1 MNLWSLIPLISFI
14 AFTIILI
21 VVLPQAKKRVN
32 RLFAVFLFASEIW
45 SFTAFMLL
53 YNVNTS
59 TQYLIF
65 WNGLVITA
73 IPLVVVTYYH
83 FLRAYN
89 NKPGGIGVYL
99 GYAIVLAILAFSLT
113 GHVVKDA
120 YFTGNLLYHDIAP
133 WEFIIAAIL
142 TPFLALTLSMLIRR
156 YRASTDPIDRNR
168 TTYLITGWSILLV
181 ISYITP
187 FSPAL
192 KTLPTDHI
200 GNLANA
206 LIITYAIFRFQLL
219 NIQLVMRKVMVYTIL
234 VSVVVG
240 ITTGSVLLGFNY
252 FANKP
257 ILYVIL
263 FSTLVVL
270 SLILAVRPL
279 MRVSE
284 KGVDRLFYR
293 KTYDYRRALLGFSS
307 KMSHILNLDALAK
320 EILPSMTKAISITR
334 ASLLLQD
341 SDSGDFNVQFA
352 YPKAK
357 REVKDELR
365 FSADSSIV
373 AWLDKKSSPINPVQI
388 GNIPEF
394 RGLWQVEKEQ
404 LTGSDLGLLYP
415 LKSRD
420 KLIGILA
427 LGKKQSGGLYSH
439 EDIGLVASIANQA
452 GIIIENAQ
460 LYTHAKI
467 RANTDELTGLY
478 NHRHFHER
486 LEQEIARGSRFGS
499 TFSLIMMDIDLF
511 KAYNDIYGHLAGDQV
526 LRRVGK
532 YIESSI
538 RSIDLAFRYGGEEF
552 AIILP
557 EARLDDAY
565 KVAERIRKTIES
577 KTSSRAMPITVSLG
591 LANWPNDGVMKEEI
605 IGRADV
611 ALYRAKQT
619 GRNRACLSSEVLKP
633 ETPLIGA
640 ELEARPQ
647 ALSIIYALAATVDA
661 KDSYTYGHSR
671 KVSEYAVAIA
681 EALKLPQDRITT
693 IRAAGL
699 LHDIGKIGIP
709 DSILKKRA
717 PLTDEEWKPIKAHP
731 ELGVEILRHVID
743 LVNCLPA
750 ILHHHEHLDGSGYPA
765 GLSGDSIPLEA
776 RILTIADAYD
786 AMTSPRPYR
795 ERLSSDEAIN
805 ELRRCAGTQFDPG
818 LVEAFCKIVQQT
830 EPKILGIKTETDSD
844 ATD

>member
-1 MNLWSLIPLISFI
+1 MDIYVLIPLLS
-14 AFTIILI
+14 AT
-21 VVLPQAKKRVN
+21 
-32 RLFAVFLFASEIW
+32 
-45 SFTAFMLL
+45 
-53 YNVNTS
+53 
-59 TQYLIF
+59 
-65 WNGLVITA
+65 
-73 IPLVVVTYYH
+73 
-83 FLRAYN
+83 
-89 NKPGGIGVYL
+89 VYL
-99 GYAIVLAILAFSLT
+99 VL
-113 GHVVKDA
+113 V
-120 YFTGNLLYHDIAP
+120 
-133 WEFIIAAIL
+133 
-142 TPFLALTLSMLIRR
+142 
-156 YRASTDPIDRNR
+156 
-168 TTYLITGWSILLV
+168 LLV
-181 ISYITP
+181 ISFRPLDRVRKVFLWYLSAAMLWSFSSFLLHANYFPEHTLLVNKFLSAIGALMVVTYFHFFAVLANRARLRYLVIAYAFTAFAFISAMLGLIIKSSQVIDYVVYFEEGPLNLVFTFGYVLFMGFAVFYMIQKYRHSTEPMERNRITYLLFGFIILSI
-187 FSPAL
+187 FSLTNFFEATSKYSFDHLGNAL
-192 KTLPTDHI
+192 
-200 GNLANA
+200 NA
-206 LIITYAIFRFQLL
+206 LIIGYAILRYQLL
-219 NIQLVMRKVMVYTIL
+219 NVQLVMRKGLVYLILVGILIGITVSIVYFGTGFIQAQPVSATIL
-234 VSVVVG
+234 ITAG
-240 ITTGSVLLGFNY
+240 IALLMVLM
-252 FANKP
+252 A
-257 ILYVIL
+257 
-263 FSTLVVL
+263 
-270 SLILAVRPL
+270 RPL
-279 MRVSE
+279 IRMFE
-284 KGVDRLFYR
+284 KWVDRLFYR
-293 KTYDYRRALLGFSS
+293 KTYDYRRSLLGFSS
-307 KMSHILNLDALAK
+307 KMSNILNLDALAK
-320 EILPSMTKAISITR
+320 EILPSITKALSINR

-357 REVKDELR
+357 DMVGGNLR
-365 FSADSSIV
+365 FSADSSIT

-388 GNIPEF
+388 GSIPEF
-394 RGLWQVEKEQ
+394 RGLWQIEKEQ
-404 LTGSDLGLLYP
+404 LTKSDLGLLYP

-427 LGKKQSGGLYSH
+427 LGKKLSGGLYSH
-439 EDIGLVASIANQA
+439 EDIELVASIANQA

-619 GRNRACLSSEVLKP
+619 GRNRACLSSDLMKP
-633 ETPLIGA
+633 ETPLIGT
-640 ELEARPQ
+640 ELEAKPK

-750 ILHHHEHLDGSGYPA
+750 ILHHHEHINGSGYPA
-765 GLSGDSIPLEA
+765 GLGGDSIPLEA
-776 RILTIADAYD
+776 RILAIADAYD

-805 ELRRCAGTQFDPG
+805 ELRRCAGTQFDTD
-818 LVEAFCKIVQQT
+818 LVEAFCKIVQKT
-830 EPKILGIKTETDSD
+830 EPKILGIKTETDID
-844 ATD
+844 ADD